1 MPIYVYECAQKHHTE
16 RVKSIMITPKQLEND
31 TCEEC
36 GGKAT
41 LIPSR
46 VARPVLV
53 GSGFH
58 ENDYRHGKLGS

>member
-1 MPIYVYECAQKHHTE
+1 MPIYRYECGRKHITE
-16 RVKSIMITPKQLEND
+16 RIKSIKITEKQLEND

-36 GGKAT
+36 GAKAS

-46 VARPVLV
+46 LARPVLV

-58 ENDYRHGKLGS
+58 ENDYRHGKLGT